1 MFGKQILKWLGMK
14 ALQRVQKS
22 FEGKMGA
29 NSRPDEP
36 SSTTHKKSSINNP
49 DFREKK
55 KVGEYVDFEE
65 ID

>member
-1 MFGKQILKWLGMK
+1 MK

-29 NSRPDEP
+29 DSNP
-36 SSTTHKKSSINNP
+36 SSTTSQPNSKSTRQ
-49 DFREKK
+49 FKEKK